1 MANARR
7 PLPSVLL
14 LIGVVLIFLGLTRAL
29 GITPS
34 GVLVSVVAIGAL
46 LLTGGIWFGAPAPR
60 TRATP
65 AAGDSS
71 PIVFDLQCRLV
82 SGPHAGHPV
91 TSRFPAAVRLDVERY
106 CETVLAGRAARFP
119 CVWDGTPIV
128 FEGLPVRSADGA
140 IVYGLLVPAG
150 APTGIVAAV

>member
-1 MANARR
+1 MD
-7 PLPSVLL
+7 
-14 LIGVVLIFLGLTRAL
+14 
-29 GITPS
+29 
-34 GVLVSVVAIGAL
+34 
-46 LLTGGIWFGAPAPR
+46 
-60 TRATP
+60 
-65 AAGDSS
+65 AAGVAVTFHGVRGSTPCDGPRLARYGGNTSCVAVEAEGQS

-82 SGPHAGHPV
+82 SGPHAGQPV
-91 TSRFPAAVRLDVERY
+91 TSRFPAAARLDVERY

-128 FEGLPVRSADGA
+128 FEGLPVRSADGG